1 MNLEVTLRLG
11 LDTRCDPDSIDIRIK
26 EENMHLIKL
35 EYRDYTYYLFR
46 SDLVRLARIFGNEPM
61 PIQLDVNVKGE

>member
-1 MNLEVTLRLG
+1 MNLEVILKLG
-11 LDTRCDPDSIDIRIK
+11 LDTRFEPDGIDVRIT
-26 EENMHLIKL
+26 EQNVHLIKIA
-35 EYRDYTYYLFR
+35 YRDYIYYLFK